1 MFGLVV
7 FGLLGLYL
15 ILLIWA
21 TRYGYRWA
29 QKKGWTGRKRWLG
42 AAYGFLIVYLPV
54 FWDWIPT
61 LVTHQYY
68 CATESGFWVYKTLE
82 QWKQENPGVMETL
95 VANKVW
101 PHQKIDGKD
110 TALINQ
116 RIQLAYLERNELLL
130 NIWPDIR
137 ELIDSNNGEVLA
149 RYVGFSTSQ
158 MRRQAGWSGWKIWL
172 DNEDCIGGRDKAI
185 QFVKFVEQFKGAM
198 K

>member
-1 MFGLVV
+1 MGESETKS
-7 FGLLGLYL
+7 GGE
-15 ILLIWA
+15 IL
-21 TRYGYRWA
+21 
-29 QKKGWTGRKRWLG
+29 
-42 AAYGFLIVYLPV
+42 
-54 FWDWIPT
+54 
-61 LVTHQYY
+61 
-68 CATESGFWVYKTLE
+68 TLE
-82 QWKQENPGVMETL
+82 
-95 VANKVW
+95 
-101 PHQKIDGKD
+101 KIDGKD